1 MCTRNSYEYLR
12 LREDVL
18 RKTDG
23 KCMNCGSTENIEIH
37 HIIPLAFGGTNK
49 IDNLIPLCCDCHV
62 AMHNGFNLNDNV
74 DHGKKGRKSYKTDEE
89 AYKIFDDYFVGNIG
103 VKELKELMGFSK
115 TYKVGDSPQ
124 FKRYVKEKGIVR
136 YRNNID
142 TILCRHDKL
151 YPGVH
156 VGFVLFEN
164 GIKEHMIY
172 QKDKMVKPEEP
183 VKKKPMTVEDLYE
196 AYLTG
201 AMGFAEADYRISK
214 IRKFTQD
221 DFRNTLSFE
230 HYLMNHE
237 IAEYQNNVDMIIRVR
252 GDVKVGD
259 EVGYILYTY
268 GRKELMIHY

>member
-1 MCTRNSYEYLR
+1 MCTRNNHEYLR
-12 LREDVL
+12 LKEDVL

-23 KCMNCGSTENIEIH
+23 KCMNCGSMENIEIH

-62 AMHNGFNLNDNV
+62 AMHNGFNLNDNI

-89 AYKIFDDYFVGNIG
+89 AYTIFDDYFAGNIG

-156 VGFVLFEN
+156 VGFVLYDT
-164 GIKEHMIY
+164 GVKEPMIH
-172 QKDKMVKPEEP
+172 QKDKLPKEEP
-183 VKKKPMTVEDLYE
+183 PVKNKPKCAEDLYE
-196 AYLTG
+196 AYLSG
-201 AMGFAEADYRISK
+201 AMGFSETDYRMTRFDNIGW
-214 IRKFTQD
+214 D
-221 DFRNTLSFE
+221 DFRKSARFSR
-230 HYLMNHE
+230 YLHNHDIE
-237 IAEYQNNVDMIIRVR
+237 EYQNNVDMIIRVR
-252 GDVKVGD
+252 GSVAIGD
-259 EVGYILYTY
+259 EVGYVIYKD
-268 GRKELMIHY
+268 GSRELMIHH